1 MRKISKIVE
10 SKKKY
15 NIKKIDFQGYE
26 ILYGKDAA
34 SNDYLTTEIAD
45 PEDLWFHVTDGIQ
58 GSHVII
64 KGLNPPKNVI
74 DEATK
79 IAKLNSKGK
88 DLEKIRIVYCLKKY
102 VSKTPEMNAG
112 QVKVD
117 HSNSKFIEL

>member
-15 NIKKIDFQGYE
+15 NIKKIDFMGYE
-26 ILYGKDAA
+26 IYFGKDAI

-74 DEATK
+74 GEAAK